1 MTGSRRLATLNRLR
15 RPSASGRFRTRLRV
29 LDEPQLHHSG
39 RRVGRARLFK
49 VREVYAARAYAAL
62 ATRLGSPKAIIGE
75 AVREVAKADLR
86 AEFRRQ
92 PSETIGSAP
101 RADAAGNPDDDER
114 VVGEAL
120 LPVGTSVRLRFP

>member
-1 MTGSRRLATLNRLR
+1 VTVA
-15 RPSASGRFRTRLRV
+15 AW
-29 LDEPQLHHSG
+29 
-39 RRVGRARLFK
+39 RRVRRARLLE
-49 VREVYAARAYAAL
+49 VREIDAAGRL
-62 ATRLGSPKAIIGE
+62 SFLRLRLGPPKTIVGK

-120 LPVGTSVRLRFP
+120 LPVKTSVRLRFP

>member
-1 MTGSRRLATLNRLR
+1 VSSTSRSFTIPGGASGGRGCSRSGRYTCTRLR
-15 RPSASGRFRTRLRV
+15 RACYTPRL
-29 LDEPQLHHSG
+29 
-39 RRVGRARLFK
+39 AK
-49 VREVYAARAYAAL
+49 
-62 ATRLGSPKAIIGE
+62 GE

-120 LPVGTSVRLRFP
+120 LPVKTSVRLRFP